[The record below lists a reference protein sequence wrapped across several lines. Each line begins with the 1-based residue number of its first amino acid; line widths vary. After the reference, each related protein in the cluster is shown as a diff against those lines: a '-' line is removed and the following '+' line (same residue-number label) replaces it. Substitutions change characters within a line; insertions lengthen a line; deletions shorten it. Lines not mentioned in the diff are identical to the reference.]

1 MWCGFVVGLLDTHT
15 RWKSGEGMKHKEIN
29 QGEGKR
35 RCRRSGKKEEGEK
48 KRQGRGQRGVSER
61 GERKGGRRE
70 RRRGGKRKG
79 STREM

>member
-35 RCRRSGKKEEGEK
+35 RCRRSG
-48 KRQGRGQRGVSER
+48 RRLRG
-61 GERKGGRRE
+61 GGRKRKE
-70 RRRGGKRKG
+70 RRKDKG
-79 STREM
+79 EDKEG